1 MTLLLCLLLLSLSG
15 FQATP
20 PPSLFQPQI
29 SVFSGQ
35 GNPQILCQVLGTPAG
50 AHVLSWYQQ
59 LPGKGPTFLLSQRE
73 GASPSYG
80 PGVAPRFLAELDPE
94 ENSARLT
101 VGNARPAD
109 TGIYYCALWN
119 AGQYIFG
126 EGTQFLYRAEKLPPA
141 PLFPQL
147 SVLTSGPGSPVLCVA
162 QGHHAGSPRLSWTLG
177 GQLRKGGAVES
188 LLEDMDNAVVSIL
201 HLPSRALGGTVTCQ
215 ARPEGPSLAAMLRLP
230 PEEHGYLDQW
240 AHGEACSGVQED
252 QDALARLEWMLTVA
266 GRCYL
271 ALLGGAQLWVLL
283 LLLSLRARR
292 RPGLSAGGRGGSS
305 SPPLLSAFPS
315 LPPLCSPFCT
325 QNSL

>member
-1 MTLLLCLLLLSLSG
+1 MDAETRQSPSNMTLLLCLLLLSLSG

-29 SVFSGQ
+29 SVFNGQ

-73 GASPSYG
+73 GAAPSYG
-80 PGVAPRFLAELDPE
+80 PGVTPRFLAELDPE
-94 ENSARLT
+94 KNSACLT
-101 VGNARPAD
+101 VGNASPAD

-126 EGTQFLYRAEKLPPA
+126 EGTQFLYQAEKLPSVPH
-141 PLFPQL
+141 FPQL
-147 SVLTSGPGSPVLCVA
+147 TLLTSGPASPVLCVA
-162 QGHHAGSPRLSWTLG
+162 QGHHSVSLRLYWTLE

-188 LLEDMDNAVVSIL
+188 PIEDMDNAVVSIL

-215 ARPEGPSLAAMLRLP
+215 AHHEGQSLAAMLRLP
-230 PEEHGYLDQW
+230 SSEEHGCLDSRDQ
-240 AHGEACSGVQED
+240 GNGVQEV
-252 QDALARLEWMLTVA
+252 QDALVRLERTLTVA

-271 ALLGGAQLWVLL
+271 GLLGGAQLCVLL
-283 LLLSLRARR
+283 LLLSSPARGRLRPSAGVRIRR
-292 RPGLSAGGRGGSS
+292 RMRGGPGAQTLWS
-305 SPPLLSAFPS
+305 
-315 LPPLCSPFCT
+315 
-325 QNSL
+325 